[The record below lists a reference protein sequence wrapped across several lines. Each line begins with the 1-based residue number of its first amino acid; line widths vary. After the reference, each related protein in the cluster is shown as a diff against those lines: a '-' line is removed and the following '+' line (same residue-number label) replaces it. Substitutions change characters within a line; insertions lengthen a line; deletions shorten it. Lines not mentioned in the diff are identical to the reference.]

1 MHRRLEGNLSKRSLH
16 SAIVGVFIFLSTSIF
31 QIFTSEHTLKKKQ
44 NDFLKTRIIDEN
56 SNNICQRSKLLA
68 ACPTNPELLDE
79 PNLLGRQ

>member
-44 NDFLKTRIIDEN
+44 NDFLKRRI
-56 SNNICQRSKLLA
+56 
-68 ACPTNPELLDE
+68 
-79 PNLLGRQ
+79 